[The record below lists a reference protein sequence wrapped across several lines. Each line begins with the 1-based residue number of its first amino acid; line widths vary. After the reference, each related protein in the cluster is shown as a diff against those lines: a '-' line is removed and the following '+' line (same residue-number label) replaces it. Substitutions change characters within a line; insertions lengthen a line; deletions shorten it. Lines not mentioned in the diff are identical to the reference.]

1 MLPSSKR
8 PPRDY
13 DDVVLTGD
21 IEVVSSRSSSHGR
34 PQRPDLT
41 FGGPEDPTLAR
52 ETGEEPE
59 EKTRFFSAPPR
70 SSMLPPRPV
79 VPVTLPRMSAP
90 PAPLAPPAVGAP
102 DSGHVNLRG
111 LVRSTQARAV
121 PQELT
126 NLRGAVRPRPD
137 HEDFTVL
144 RPNATIPPVSKVSS
158 RPPAPVRLPSVP
170 PPSASSSGALPVSLA
185 TRSPYAVERASE
197 RLSDPGDPPSAV
209 ITARTVRP
217 VNARSATSWA
227 AGLVALG
234 AVAGIV
240 TAVVIRGDADS
251 FVGATSS
258 IVDPAHPTALRSS
271 GAATQATILPSFVE
285 STPPVAATVA
295 AVPPAPMQV
304 APAIPAA
311 LPAPTTQLV
320 EDLPPASTKPARPH
334 GYFYGRPAARPAPI
348 ADAAPVAPALRPAAA
363 APTGWLANVTPSGA
377 GAPIT
382 RPSKRGGEFENAA
395 AASAL
400 AKAQLDASLR

>member
-1 MLPSSKR
+1 VLPSSKR

-13 DDVVLTGD
+13 DDVVRTGD
-21 IEVVSSRSSSHGR
+21 IEVVSSPSSSHPR

-41 FGGPEDPTLAR
+41 FGCPEDPTLAR
-52 ETGEEPE
+52 ETREMREME
-59 EKTRFFSAPPR
+59 EKTRFFSAPSR

-79 VPVTLPRMSAP
+79 IPATLPRMSAP
-90 PAPLAPPAVGAP
+90 PAVRAP
-102 DSGHVNLRG
+102 DSARVNLRG
-111 LVRSTQARAV
+111 LVRSTQTRAV

-126 NLRGAVRPRPD
+126 NLRGSVRPRPD

-144 RPNATIPPVSKVSS
+144 RPNSTIPPVSKPSS
-158 RPPAPVRLPSVP
+158 RPSASAPPAPVPVVPPSV
-170 PPSASSSGALPVSLA
+170 SSSGALPVSLA
-185 TRSPYAVERASE
+185 TRSPYAVERGSE

-234 AVAGIV
+234 AIAGIV

-258 IVDPAHPTALRSS
+258 IIDPAHPTALRSS
-271 GAATQATILPSFVE
+271 SAATQATILPTFVE
-285 STPPVAATVA
+285 STPPVTATAIAAPST
-295 AVPPAPMQV
+295 PPMPV
-304 APAIPAA
+304 APVLATALPVASAPVVATTPAA
-311 LPAPTTQLV
+311 A
-320 EDLPPASTKPARPH
+320 KPARPH
-334 GYFYGRPAARPAPI
+334 GYFYGARPAPRPQPI
-348 ADAAPVAPALRPAAA
+348 ADASPAAPAA

-382 RPSKRGGEFENAA
+382 RPAKRAGEFENAA